1 MRTVYF
7 SLVLIV
13 LSGCSAYNDVL
24 KGDDFAAKF
33 ELANGL
39 HEDGDYD
46 KCIVLYEQVYQH
58 APKSS
63 EGELSYYKMAK
74 SYYEDGDYYM
84 AGYFFGSFVQRY
96 PYSLRNEESYFLT
109 AMCSVNNSPK
119 WSLDQT
125 ETYAALNA
133 VQSFIDKYPN
143 SPLVD
148 SCNTIID
155 VLSYKLEF
163 KDFNKV
169 LQYSKTENF
178 KAALAYADIFVG
190 KYPLSIHDEE
200 VQFLAVKNG
209 YYLTINSIESKKKE
223 RVEETITR
231 YRNFVSEY
239 PASEYLNE
247 LKVLLKP
254 WQNDY
259 EF

>member
-1 MRTVYF
+1 
-7 SLVLIV
+7 
-13 LSGCSAYNDVL
+13 
-24 KGDDFAAKF
+24 
-33 ELANGL
+33 
-39 HEDGDYD
+39 
-46 KCIVLYEQVYQH
+46 VLYEQVYQH

-178 KAALAYADIFVG
+178 KAALAYADIFVS

-231 YRNFVSEY
+231 YRNFASEY
-239 PASEYLNE
+239 PASAYLTE
-247 LKVLLKP
+247 LKSLLKP